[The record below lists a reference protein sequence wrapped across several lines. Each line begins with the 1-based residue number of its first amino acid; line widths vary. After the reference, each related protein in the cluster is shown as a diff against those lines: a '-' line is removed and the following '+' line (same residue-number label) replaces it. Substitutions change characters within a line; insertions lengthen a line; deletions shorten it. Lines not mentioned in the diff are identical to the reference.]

1 MEKFP
6 NFLAFIMRQQKFKR
20 IFLSKIKRKNFFVW
34 QKKSLLKEFLC
45 KNFMKK
51 YKMTKNSRRRNY
63 IFNVIYDI
71 KV

>member
-6 NFLAFIMRQQKFKR
+6 NFLAFIMRLQKFKR
-20 IFLSKIKRKNFFVW
+20 IFLSKIKRTTFLYG
-34 QKKSLLKEFLC
+34 KKSSLKEFLC
-45 KNFMKK
+45 KNFMEK

-71 KV
+71 